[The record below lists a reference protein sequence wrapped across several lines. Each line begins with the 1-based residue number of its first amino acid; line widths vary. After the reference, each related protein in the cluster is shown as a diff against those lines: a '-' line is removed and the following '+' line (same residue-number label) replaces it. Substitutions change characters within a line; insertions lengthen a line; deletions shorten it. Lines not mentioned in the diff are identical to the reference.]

1 MERDELPSGP
11 PASPW
16 HPGGFAWTYPDHGD
30 YPPPPPPPPYWP
42 PPPPP
47 PRTHWRTA
55 AAIAGILLVM
65 GGVGAGAA
73 IGVQHI
79 GTSPLDSTSGGNV
92 NASVVDV
99 NTDLGGGNSA
109 AGTGIILTSSGQVL
123 TNNHVVEGALSVSVD
138 VVDSG
143 RTYDASVIGVDTT
156 DDVAVLQLTGASGLS
171 PAPFGDSSRLSVGDS
186 VTAIGNALGRG
197 GAPTV
202 THGNV
207 TALNQTVTA
216 TDAGGANPE
225 TLTNMIQFDAQIQP
239 GDSGGPLVDGSG
251 KVVGMDTAGGGR
263 VRRGSN
269 LGFAIPINSAMSI
282 ARQIPS
288 GRGAPNVTTARSPL
302 LGVEAQDSQSPPGA
316 LVISVQP
323 ASPAQSAGI
332 SANDVIVSLGSTT
345 VDTVDTL
352 HSAMLQHKPGDRVDV
367 GWLDPSGGQHHA
379 TVQLAAGAVP

>member
-1 MERDELPSGP
+1 MERDDLPTGP

-16 HPGGFAWTYPDHGD
+16 HPGGYAWTYPVLDD

-47 PRTHWRTA
+47 PSSRWRTA
-55 AAIAGILLVM
+55 LAIAGILLVM
-65 GGVGAGAA
+65 GGIGAGAA
-73 IGVQHI
+73 IALQHVN
-79 GTSPLDSTSGGNV
+79 TSPLTNGSTGNI
-92 NASVVDV
+92 NAAVVDV

-109 AGTGIILTSSGQVL
+109 AGTGIILTSGGQVL

-138 VVDSG
+138 AVDSG
-143 RTYDASVIGVDTT
+143 RTYDATVIGVDTS
-156 DDVAVLQLTGASGLS
+156 DDVAVLQLVNADGLAT
-171 PAPFGDSSRLSVGDS
+171 APLGDSSHLSIGDA

-197 GAPTV
+197 GPPTV

-216 TDAGGANPE
+216 TDPGGANPE
-225 TLTNMIQFDAQIQP
+225 TLTNMIQFDAEIQP

-269 LGFAIPINSAMSI
+269 LGFAIPINNAISI
-282 ARQIPS
+282 AHQITS
-288 GRGAPNVTTARSPL
+288 GSGASNVTSARAPL
-302 LGVEAQDSQSPPGA
+302 LGVEAQTSQAPPGA
-316 LVISVQP
+316 LVVGVQP
-323 ASPAQSAGI
+323 GSPAQAAGI
-332 SANDVIVSLGSTT
+332 TTNDVIISLGSTT
-345 VDTVDTL
+345 IDTVDTL
-352 HSAMLQHKPGDRVDV
+352 HSAMLQHKPGDHVDV
-367 GWLDPSGGQHHA
+367 GWLDPSGAPHHA

>member
-1 MERDELPSGP
+1 
-11 PASPW
+11 
-16 HPGGFAWTYPDHGD
+16 
-30 YPPPPPPPPYWP
+30 
-42 PPPPP
+42 
-47 PRTHWRTA
+47 
-55 AAIAGILLVM
+55 
-65 GGVGAGAA
+65 
-73 IGVQHI
+73 
-79 GTSPLDSTSGGNV
+79 
-92 NASVVDV
+92 
-99 NTDLGGGNSA
+99 
-109 AGTGIILTSSGQVL
+109 
-123 TNNHVVEGALSVSVD
+123 
-138 VVDSG
+138 
-143 RTYDASVIGVDTT
+143 
-156 DDVAVLQLTGASGLS
+156 
-171 PAPFGDSSRLSVGDS
+171 SSRLSVGDS

-282 ARQIPS
+282 ARQITS
-288 GRGAPNVTTARSPL
+288 GSSAPNVTTARSPL